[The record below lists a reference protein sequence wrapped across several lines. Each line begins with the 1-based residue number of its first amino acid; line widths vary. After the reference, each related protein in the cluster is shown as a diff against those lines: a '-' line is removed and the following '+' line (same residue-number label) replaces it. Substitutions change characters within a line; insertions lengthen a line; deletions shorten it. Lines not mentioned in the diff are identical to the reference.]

1 MTAGNRQVFRYRPL
15 LDWKEHQIW
24 DAINKSRI
32 PAHPAYT
39 EYGNER
45 LSCALCIFAC
55 DQDLRNGALN
65 RPDLAERYLKVER
78 ESGFLFREKRSLQE
92 ILYPR
97 TDEDDLFA
105 WAEKAAV

>member
-1 MTAGNRQVFRYRPL
+1 MPSKRAEFLRTRHIPNMEMNGFPVLCVF
-15 LDWKEHQIW
+15 
-24 DAINKSRI
+24 
-32 PAHPAYT
+32 
-39 EYGNER
+39 
-45 LSCALCIFAC
+45 FAC
-55 DQDLRNGALN
+55 NQDLRNGALN

>member
-1 MTAGNRQVFRYRPL
+1 M
-15 LDWKEHQIW
+15 
-24 DAINKSRI
+24 
-32 PAHPAYT
+32 
-39 EYGNER
+39 
-45 LSCALCIFAC
+45 
-55 DQDLRNGALN
+55 N